1 MTITDA
7 VRKLIPIQHQI
18 ADVEMLKALNLVCHT
33 ALMAEL
39 EDEFGKGPCEA
50 CFDGIYI
57 TDATKTYAGV
67 EHPFCAECGRKLI
80 SDKPTE

>member
-50 CFDGIYI
+50 CFDGVYI
-57 TDATKTYAGV
+57 TDMSA
-67 EHPFCAECGRKLI
+67 EHPYCAECGRKLI
-80 SDKPTE
+80 DSKNATK